1 MAGRFDDKVALVTGA
16 ASGIGLA
23 TALRLHDEGA
33 RVIAADRDAAGL
45 EALAGRRAGVP
56 TLEYDA
62 ADGDASAAMAARA
75 ARVFGR
81 LDCLVCNAGIYRR
94 AHFAGITADDWASMI
109 AINLSSVFRI
119 VQASL
124 PALRESRGGVVTL
137 ASTAAVQ
144 GIAYAAHYAAAKAA
158 IVALTKS
165 LAIEYASAGIRF
177 NAVAPGRVNTSIGAG
192 LPPLVDQDDRLLT
205 RPVKLDGRLAGG
217 EPADIAAVITFLL
230 SPDAGFVTGSLV
242 VADGAQNL
250 G

>member
-1 MAGRFDDKVALVTGA
+1 MAGRFDDKVTLVTGA

-23 TALRLHDEGA
+23 TALRLQDEGA

-45 EALAGRRAGVP
+45 EALAGRIAGAS
-56 TLEYDA
+56 TLVYDA

-75 ARVFGR
+75 AEVFGR
-81 LDCLVCNAGIYRR
+81 LDCVVCNAGIYRR
-94 AHFAGITADDWASMI
+94 AHFADITADDWASMV

-119 VQASL
+119 VQALL
-124 PALRESRGGVVTL
+124 PALRESRGSVVTL

-177 NAVAPGRVNTSIGAG
+177 NAVAPGRVRTSIGAG
-192 LPPLVDQDDRLLT
+192 LSPLAGQDDRLLT
-205 RPVKLDGRLAGG
+205 RPVKLGGRPEGG
-217 EPADIAAVITFLL
+217 EPADIAGVIAFLL